1 MIQDNKAIIV
11 KYKES
16 LVPTIDIENISGIL
30 SNGNAIIDTQEK
42 FPEF

>member
-30 SNGNAIIDTQEK
+30 SMVMLLLITQEK

>member
-30 SNGNAIIDTQEK
+30 SNGNAIIDNPRK
-42 FPEF
+42 IS